1 MQAYTKLEV
10 GAHLGSIFTEI
21 GTIQRRLAWL
31 LHKDDMEIHEAF
43 HLFKS
48 PIKKTTITKKE
59 SGKLKVKRHI

>member
-43 HLFKS
+43 HIFKS
-48 PIKKTTITKKE
+48 PIKKKTTKKE